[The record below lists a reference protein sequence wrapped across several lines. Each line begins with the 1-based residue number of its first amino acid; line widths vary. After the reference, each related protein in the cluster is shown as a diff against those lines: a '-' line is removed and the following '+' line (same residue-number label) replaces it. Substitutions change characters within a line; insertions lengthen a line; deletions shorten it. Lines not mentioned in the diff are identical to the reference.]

1 MSLPPPLPPQ
11 GFLLEP
17 FGFLTEPL
25 AAIAIDLQPATL
37 IEYRKAGIG
46 PDYAIVGRTV
56 LYSRDNL
63 KKWLEAGGT
72 KASSGSVLVFP
83 ADRRTWGAYGLF
95 PAQFKSVPLAT
106 NGTFELTGLPA
117 GDYCLVAGESSQSQ
131 LWQDAQWLERAAGA
145 AMRVTLAWGG
155 AETLDLTKV
164 VVR

>member
-46 PDYAIVGRTV
+46 PEYAIVGRTV

-63 KKWLEAGGT
+63 KKWLENGVTRAFEQGPT
-72 KASSGSVLVFP
+72 RDAALAERPKTRKPKTAQRDVKVEASS
-83 ADRRTWGAYGLF
+83 TE
-95 PAQFKSVPLAT
+95 SVPIDSTQSLS
-106 NGTFELTGLPA
+106 TGRRPPPPPP
-117 GDYCLVAGESSQSQ
+117 
-131 LWQDAQWLERAAGA
+131 RPK
-145 AMRVTLAWGG
+145 RRIT
-155 AETLDLTKV
+155 ETTET
-164 VVR
+164 